1 MVQLETIYYAVVA
14 VLSALTIGG
23 IIKSAMVSKARSL
36 YRVLGRLEDTL
47 DTIDSVQGDIE
58 ELDESVNENSV
69 QINEVSKEVSGL
81 RGEVGGVKEAL
92 MATVMF
98 ENGNLDEEAILDD
111 LDDRDPGVHKYFNDS
126 GDM

>member
-1 MVQLETIYYAVVA
+1 MVNLETIYYFAVA
-14 VLSALTIGG
+14 ILSILTIGG
-23 IIKSAMVSKARSL
+23 VLKSAMVSKAKSL

-47 DTIDSVQGDIE
+47 DTIDNVQDDIE
-58 ELDESVNENSV
+58 ELDEGVKGNSR

-81 RGEVGGVKEAL
+81 TGEVGAVKEAV

-111 LDDRDPGVHKYFNDS
+111 LDESDPGVHRYFNDNREE
-126 GDM
+126 